1 MGFIAWIVMG
11 LIAGAIAKMITKN
24 GGGWVSSLIVG
35 LIGGVVGGWIGSAL
49 FDRGVTGFFS
59 LWSWV
64 LAIVGSVIVLW
75 IYNLVTKKRT

>member
-35 LIGGVVGGWIGSAL
+35 LIGGGLGGWLGSVL
-49 FDRGVTGFFS
+49 FDKGVTGFFS

-64 LAIVGSVIVLW
+64 LAIVGSVLVLW
-75 IYNLVTKKRT
+75 IYNLITKKRT